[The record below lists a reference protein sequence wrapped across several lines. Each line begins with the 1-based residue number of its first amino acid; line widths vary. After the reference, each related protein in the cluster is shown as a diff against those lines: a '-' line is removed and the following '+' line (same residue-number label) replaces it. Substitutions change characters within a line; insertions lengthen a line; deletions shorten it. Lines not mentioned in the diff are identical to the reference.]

1 MSERHKRICR
11 FMTVIFIVLM
21 SLSTMHAQPK
31 SLGAVFAFTGVSV
44 SYEHDLDRYDS
55 FFEVSLK
62 SEMSEYFRIKEKNP
76 GISASASWNFLL
88 KNWTSAEGNTV
99 SLFAGPGV
107 LAGYGP
113 DFKQSDGFFF
123 GLKGRI
129 GFECSYARNV
139 IISAFVSPTWGSHI
153 AFDKDYHK
161 MRSYMNGFIYSIVP
175 EIGIKYRF

>member
-62 SEMSEYFRIKEKNP
+62 SEMSEYFRTKEKNP
-76 GISASASWNFLL
+76 GISASASWEMATHSSIHAW
-88 KNWTSAEGNTV
+88 KIPWTKE
-99 SLFAGPGV
+99 PH
-107 LAGYGP
+107 
-113 DFKQSDGFFF
+113 
-123 GLKGRI
+123 GL
-129 GFECSYARNV
+129 
-139 IISAFVSPTWGSHI
+139 
-153 AFDKDYHK
+153 
-161 MRSYMNGFIYSIVP
+161 
-175 EIGIKYRF
+175 